1 MLFKI
6 SFIFCI
12 LSFCLSGTFCNIWWY
27 SVAILHI
34 SFVSVIIF
42 LFLFCSTL
50 IIAGSLLFFFKLK
63 KYLVFF
69 CFSFIYLTFAIIWA
83 VSNLFFPFLFS
94 SFISF
99 VISSCLPLFVF
110 SSYFILLY
118 ILFFFFVSILFLLF
132 DSFYFY
138 FVLIYIS
145 IFDLFWL
152 SVLFI
157 LFCVSSSSFF
167 ILFLKGCYFIVLLS
181 SFYNSFSISDRSI
194 LCIVVNI
201 I

>member
-1 MLFKI
+1 M
-6 SFIFCI
+6 FCV
-12 LSFCLSGTFCNIWWY
+12 LSFCLSDTFCNIWWY

-34 SFVSVIIF
+34 SFVSIIIF

-50 IIAGSLLFFFKLK
+50 IIARSLLFFFKLK
-63 KYLVFF
+63 KYLVSF
-69 CFSFIYLTFAIIWA
+69 CSSFIYLTFAIIWV

-110 SSYFILLY
+110 SFYFFFLYIYIYIYILLA
-118 ILFFFFVSILFLLF
+118 FFFYCLILLIFF
-132 DSFYFY
+132 

-152 SVLFI
+152 SALFI
-157 LFCVSSSSFF
+157 LFCISSSSFF
-167 ILFLKGCYFIVLLS
+167 ILFLKSCHFIVLLL
-181 SFYNSFSISDRSI
+181 SFYNSFSISSRSI
-194 LCIVVNI
+194 SCIIVDI